1 MIIFNGIT
9 EDKKGFNF
17 SSLYD
22 GNITVL
28 VKIIDGYSG
37 LCSYA
42 TEMTLYPGINY
53 FVTHFVSIF
62 HRRFE
67 IWGITG
73 DRLYLRVDVTDNS
86 GINLMN
92 LDTYGCLKDFI
103 YDNQYDHDPALPL
116 YEIFCN
122 NLYVKSHCKINP
134 NDIVVD
140 IGGNL
145 GFFSYFALCKGAS
158 KVYCFEPSSDCVKS
172 IRKNFTLFPNLVV
185 EESAV
190 TISNGMVLFYYNV
203 DSSIQSSIFTPEL
216 GDGVMC
222 KSTNL
227 NDYINK
233 NDIPKINY
241 LKLDCEGAEYEIIES
256 LSDVYLTNNIDNICI
271 EYHFNTDGRLRPML
285 EKLKRCGFNTEA
297 EGGGEVQN
305 TELGVFYA
313 WKNK

>member
-1 MIIFNGIT
+1 MILFNGIT
-9 EDKKGFNF
+9 KDKKGFEF
-17 SSLYD
+17 SSLYE
-22 GNITVL
+22 NEMTVM
-28 VKIIDGYSG
+28 VRIIDGYSG

-67 IWGITG
+67 ISSVSG
-73 DRLYLRVDVTDNS
+73 DILYLRVDIPDYS
-86 GINLMN
+86 GTNLMN
-92 LDTYGCLKDFI
+92 LDTYGCLKDFKYHNK
-103 YDNQYDHDPALPL
+103 YDKDPALPL

-134 NDIVVD
+134 DDVVVD

-158 KVYCFEPSSDCVKS
+158 KVYCFEPSTDCVNAIKE
-172 IRKNFTLFPNLVV
+172 NFDFPNLIV

-233 NDIPKINY
+233 NDIQKINY

-256 LSDVYLTNNIDNICI
+256 LSEVYLSNNIDNICI
-271 EYHFNTDGRLRPML
+271 EYHYNTDGRLLPML
-285 EKLKRCGFNTEA
+285 DKLKRCGFSLES